1 MKNRVNVATHSRS
14 QLSENTV
21 LKNTYMLLG
30 MTFCFSS
37 IMALVSLMTNA
48 APINPLLW
56 LAIVFGLQYATIANS
71 QTAWGIPMIFAFTG
85 FMGYSIGPI
94 IALYL
99 GVYSNGSELVFTSL
113 GATGIIFF
121 ALSGYV
127 LASGKDYSYMG
138 GMLFIAIL
146 VAFMAGIGAMLFNM
160 PMLSIMVSGAFALIS
175 SGLILFHTSEIVHG
189 GEKNY
194 IRATMSIF
202 IAIYNLFLS
211 LLRILA
217 FFAGNR
223 D

>member
-138 GMLFIAIL
+138 GMLFVAIL

-160 PMLSIMVSGAFALIS
+160 PMLSIMVS
-175 SGLILFHTSEIVHG
+175 TCR
-189 GEKNY
+189 K
-194 IRATMSIF
+194 
-202 IAIYNLFLS
+202 
-211 LLRILA
+211 
-217 FFAGNR
+217 
-223 D
+223 